1 MRAGGGLKGQSRRA
15 RSKSATALHSRRRT
29 RRLRTLCAS
38 RPRTTATDRFCS
50 IRAQQRRCC
59 GRCWPTTTPA
69 PATDLASINKRL
81 NSVSRAAAVD
91 SEKACS
97 SELGSSPPFWAT
109 SLEFVQR
116 TVGLSPPSCFCS
128 TSWFFAHPGPLAR
141 RRPDPGRHGGSSA
154 SRSIKSSG
162 NNGIEGGRCSFWGGC
177 WGGCASLVLDI
188 GMLGPVQTRR
198 SPSFKFGP
206 KLLRV
211 RSAHSFMP
219 RGPVPLGRA
228 PRSSL

>member
-1 MRAGGGLKGQSRRA
+1 MNGQSRRA
-15 RSKSATALHSRRRT
+15 RSKSATALHSRRQHAASAPCVPPAPA
-29 RRLRTLCAS
+29 RRLRTAS
-38 RPRTTATDRFCS
+38 VQSKRNNGVG
-50 IRAQQRRCC
+50 CC

-109 SLEFVQR
+109 SLEFVQT
-116 TVGLSPPSCFCS
+116 TVGLPPPPCFCS

-206 KLLRV
+206 KLLLV